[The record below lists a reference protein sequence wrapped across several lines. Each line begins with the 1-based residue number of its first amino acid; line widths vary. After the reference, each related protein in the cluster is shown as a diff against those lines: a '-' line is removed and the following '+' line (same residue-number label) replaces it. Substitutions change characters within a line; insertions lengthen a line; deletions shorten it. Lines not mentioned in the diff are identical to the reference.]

1 MATVYRKCDTN
12 RISHKRPLIMGY
24 SLTYYSALP
33 QSDPPPFNCGSS
45 ATSYPPTITLANFAP
60 VQGNNGQKL
69 PSNSVLLLLL
79 SSAGQKIKL
88 LTVSLSTSHTVIH
101 STAHA
106 TTPQKRVTR
115 RLHLFTG
122 HKSTVNDLQLENG
135 KWSPTIHLL
144 GRCSRRGSPLWITR
158 SLLSPSTIELC
169 LLKNTEINFRSSPN
183 RVKEGHPSANAE
195 LPSLGPSMSNCDLF
209 KDILQSVTKR
219 LSLQQNNS
227 ALNDD
232 NHKLICH
239 ALLRPQTDR

>member
-1 MATVYRKCDTN
+1 MNRTRRIDNFLVLLLALSCGSRKSNSLSSRDPSVRRIMLMATVYRKCDTN

-45 ATSYPPTITLANFAP
+45 ATSHPTLAHSEANFAP

-122 HKSTVNDLQLENG
+122 HKSTVNDL
-135 KWSPTIHLL
+135 
-144 GRCSRRGSPLWITR
+144 
-158 SLLSPSTIELC
+158 
-169 LLKNTEINFRSSPN
+169 
-183 RVKEGHPSANAE
+183 
-195 LPSLGPSMSNCDLF
+195 
-209 KDILQSVTKR
+209 
-219 LSLQQNNS
+219 
-227 ALNDD
+227 
-232 NHKLICH
+232 
-239 ALLRPQTDR
+239 